1 MNVTTPAMTVRRTA
15 ILGAMLTALGPVSM
29 AIYTPAMPE
38 LVRAF
43 ATTESAIKMS
53 LTLYFGGFAVAQ
65 LVSGAMSDAFGRR
78 KATILFLLIY
88 LVGGALAAFAPN
100 VDTLL
105 AARLIQG
112 IGASVGVTV
121 ARAVVRDQYS
131 GPQATGILNLIGI
144 MLAVGPAAGPTIG
157 GLSLL
162 AFGWQSVFA
171 LMLAFGLISITTIVF
186 CLRETTVP
194 DPSRLRPSRLLS
206 AYGELL
212 ASPRFLLSAL
222 VLGGSVGALYAQ
234 STMLPF
240 VLINEIGLSPTEFGM
255 GMLMQSG
262 SYFFG
267 SIALRLLAQ
276 KIGDRRASV
285 IGVSLSA
292 LGGLLIFLSVHLIT
306 PSFLSIM
313 GPVAVATFG
322 LALLTPYIITAG
334 MTQFPHIAGS
344 ASAMM
349 GFIQMSA
356 GFAAGIAASLLGSP
370 LVGFGT
376 IIPLMELSAAA
387 SYIGFVIISRRQ
399 T

>member
-1 MNVTTPAMTVRRTA
+1 MKHPTTPMSVRRTA
-15 ILGAMLTALGPVSM
+15 VLGAMLTSLGPVSM

-43 ATTESAIKMS
+43 ATSESAIKMS
-53 LTLYFGGFAVAQ
+53 LTLYFGGFALAQ

-88 LVGGALAAFAPN
+88 LAGGTLAAFAPS
-100 VDTLL
+100 VEVLL

-121 ARAVVRDQYS
+121 ARAVVRDQFS
-131 GPQATGILNLIGI
+131 GHQAIGILNLIGI

-162 AFGWQSVFA
+162 AFGWQSVFV
-171 LMLAFGLISITTIVF
+171 LMLAFGLISITAIGF
-186 CLRETTVP
+186 YLRETTVP
-194 DPSRLRPSRLLS
+194 DSSRLRPSRLFS

-212 ASPRFLLSAL
+212 VSPRFLLSAL
-222 VLGGSVGALYAQ
+222 VLGGTVGALYAQ

-240 VLINEIGLSPTEFGM
+240 VLINDVGLSPTAFGV

-262 SYFFG
+262 AYFLG
-267 SIALRLLAQ
+267 SIALRFMSRR
-276 KIGDRRASV
+276 IGDRRSAV
-285 IGVSLSA
+285 AGLCLSA
-292 LGGLLIFLSVHLIT
+292 TGGVLIFLSVQMLA

-322 LALLTPYIITAG
+322 LALLTPHIITMG
-334 MTQFPHIAGS
+334 MAPFPHIAGS

-356 GFAAGIAASLLGSP
+356 GFTAGVAASVLGSP
-370 LVGFGT
+370 LTSFGT
-376 IIPLMELSAAA
+376 IIPLMELSAVA
-387 SYIGFVIISRRQ
+387 SYVIFAIMSRRR

>member
-1 MNVTTPAMTVRRTA
+1 MSSSTTPMTVRRTA
-15 ILGAMLTALGPVSM
+15 ILGAMLTSLGPLSM

-53 LTLYFGGFAVAQ
+53 LTLYFGGFAIAQ

-88 LVGGALAAFAPN
+88 LAGGALAAFAPS
-100 VDTLL
+100 VEVLL

-121 ARAVVRDQYS
+121 ARAVVRDQFS
-131 GPQATGILNLIGI
+131 GHQAIGILNLIGI

-162 AFGWQSVFA
+162 AFGWQSVFV
-171 LMLAFGLISITTIVF
+171 LMLAFGLISITAIVF

-194 DPSRLRPSRLLS
+194 DPGRLRPSRLLS

-212 ASPRFLLSAL
+212 VSPRFLLSSL
-222 VLGGSVGALYAQ
+222 VLGGTVGALYAQ

-240 VLINEIGLSPTEFGM
+240 VLINDVGLSPTEFGV

-262 SYFFG
+262 AYFLG
-267 SIALRLLAQ
+267 SIALRFIARR
-276 KIGDRRASV
+276 IGDRRSAV
-285 IGVSLSA
+285 MGLCLSA
-292 LGGLLIFLSVHLIT
+292 TGGVLIFLSVHLT
-306 PSFLSIM
+306 PPSFLSIM

-322 LALLTPYIITAG
+322 LALLTPHVITMG
-334 MTQFPHIAGS
+334 MAPFPHIAGS

-356 GFAAGIAASLLGSP
+356 GFSAGVTAALLGSP
-370 LVGFGT
+370 LTSFGT
-376 IIPLMELSAAA
+376 IIPLMELGAVA
-387 SYIGFVIISRRQ
+387 SYVVFAVLSRRRA
-399 T
+399 

>member
-1 MNVTTPAMTVRRTA
+1 MNMASPAMTVRRTA

-43 ATTESAIKMS
+43 ATSESAIKLS
-53 LTLYFGGFAVAQ
+53 LTLYFGGFAVSQ

-78 KATILFLLIY
+78 KATILFLLVY
-88 LVGGALAAFAPN
+88 LVGGALATFAPN
-100 VDTLL
+100 VETLL
-105 AARLIQG
+105 IARLIQG

-121 ARAVVRDQYS
+121 ARAVVRDQFS
-131 GPQATGILNLIGI
+131 GAQATGILNLIGI

-162 AFGWQSVFA
+162 AFGWQSVFV
-171 LMLAFGLISITTIVF
+171 LMLGFGLISITAIVL

-194 DPSRLRPSRLLS
+194 DPARLRPSRLLQ

-212 ASPRFLLSAL
+212 ASPRFVLSAL
-222 VLGGSVGALYAQ
+222 VLGGTVGALYAQ

-240 VLINEIGLSPTEFGM
+240 ILINEVGLSPTAFGM

-262 SYFFG
+262 AYFLG
-267 SIALRLLAQ
+267 SLALRFMAAR
-276 KIGDRRASV
+276 IGDRRSAF
-285 IGVSLSA
+285 IGICLSA
-292 LGGLLIFLSVHLIT
+292 SGGGLIFLSVHLIA

-322 LALLTPYIITAG
+322 LALITPYIITAG
-334 MTQFPHIAGS
+334 MAPFPHIAGS

-356 GFAAGIAASLLGSP
+356 GFCAGVAASLLGSP
-370 LVGFGT
+370 LTAFGT
-376 IIPLMELSAAA
+376 IIPLMEFTGVA
-387 SYIGFVIISRRQ
+387 SYIGFFFLSRRQ

>member
-1 MNVTTPAMTVRRTA
+1 MSSLTTPMTVRRTA
-15 ILGAMLTALGPVSM
+15 ILGAMLTSLGPVSM

-53 LTLYFGGFAVAQ
+53 LTLYFGGFAIAQ

-88 LVGGALAAFAPN
+88 LAGGALAAFAPS
-100 VDTLL
+100 VEVLL

-121 ARAVVRDQYS
+121 ARAVVRDQFS
-131 GPQATGILNLIGI
+131 GHQAIGILNLIGI

-162 AFGWQSVFA
+162 AFGWQSVFV
-171 LMLAFGLISITTIVF
+171 LMLAFGLISITAIVF

-194 DPSRLRPSRLLS
+194 DRSRLRPSRLLS

-212 ASPRFLLSAL
+212 ASPRFLVSAL
-222 VLGGSVGALYAQ
+222 VLGGTVGALYAQ

-240 VLINEIGLSPTEFGM
+240 VLINDVGLSPTAFGV

-262 SYFFG
+262 AYFLG
-267 SIALRLLAQ
+267 SIALRFIARR
-276 KIGDRRASV
+276 IGDRRSAV
-285 IGVSLSA
+285 MGLCLSA
-292 LGGLLIFLSVHLIT
+292 TGGVLIFLSVHLIP

-322 LALLTPYIITAG
+322 LALLTPHVITMG
-334 MTQFPHIAGS
+334 MAPFPHIAGS

-356 GFAAGIAASLLGSP
+356 GFSAGVIAALLGSP
-370 LVGFGT
+370 LTSFGT
-376 IIPLMELSAAA
+376 IIPLMELSAVA
-387 SYIGFVIISRRQ
+387 SYVVFAVISRRRA
-399 T
+399 

>member
-1 MNVTTPAMTVRRTA
+1 MKHPTTPMSVRRTA
-15 ILGAMLTALGPVSM
+15 VLGAMLTSLGPVSM

-43 ATTESAIKMS
+43 ATSESAIKMS
-53 LTLYFGGFAVAQ
+53 LTLYFGGFALAQ

-88 LVGGALAAFAPN
+88 LAGGTLAAFAPS
-100 VDTLL
+100 VEVLL

-121 ARAVVRDQYS
+121 ARAVVRDQFS
-131 GPQATGILNLIGI
+131 GHQAIGILNLIGI

-162 AFGWQSVFA
+162 AFGWQSVFV
-171 LMLAFGLISITTIVF
+171 LMLAFGLISITAIGF
-186 CLRETTVP
+186 YLRETTLP
-194 DPSRLRPSRLLS
+194 DSSRLRPSRLFS

-212 ASPRFLLSAL
+212 VSPRFLLSAL
-222 VLGGSVGALYAQ
+222 VLGGTVGALYAQ

-240 VLINEIGLSPTEFGM
+240 VLINEVRLSPTAFGV

-262 SYFFG
+262 AYFLG
-267 SIALRLLAQ
+267 SIALRFIARR
-276 KIGDRRASV
+276 IGDRR
-285 IGVSLSA
+285 SA
-292 LGGLLIFLSVHLIT
+292 VAGLCMSATGGALIFLSVQLIP

-322 LALLTPYIITAG
+322 LALLTPHIITMG
-334 MTQFPHIAGS
+334 MAPFPHIAGS

-356 GFAAGIAASLLGSP
+356 GFTAGVAASVLGSP
-370 LVGFGT
+370 LTSFGT
-376 IIPLMELSAAA
+376 IIPLMELSAVA
-387 SYIGFVIISRRQ
+387 SYVIFAIMSRRR

>member
-1 MNVTTPAMTVRRTA
+1 MSMTSPAMTVRRTA

-78 KATILFLLIY
+78 KATIAFLLVY
-88 LVGGALAAFAPN
+88 LAGGLLAAFAPN
-100 VDTLL
+100 VGVLL

-121 ARAVVRDQYS
+121 ARAVVRDQFS
-131 GPQATGILNLIGI
+131 GAQATGILNLIGI

-162 AFGWQSVFA
+162 AFGWQSVFV
-171 LMLAFGLISITTIVF
+171 LMLAFGLISVIAIVLF
-186 CLRETTVP
+186 LRETTVP
-194 DPSRLRPSRLLS
+194 DKGRLLPSRLLG

-212 ASPRFLLSAL
+212 SSRRFVLSAL
-222 VLGGSVGALYAQ
+222 VLGGSVGALFAQ

-240 VLINEIGLSPTEFGM
+240 VLINDVGLSPAAFGV

-262 SYFFG
+262 SYFLG
-267 SIALRLLAQ
+267 SITLRFIARR
-276 KIGDRRASV
+276 IGNRRAAW
-285 IGVSLSA
+285 IGISMSA
-292 LGGLLIFLSVHLIT
+292 TGGMLIFLSVQLI
-306 PSFLSIM
+306 PACFLSIM

-322 LALLTPYIITAG
+322 LALITPYIITAG
-334 MTQFPHIAGS
+334 MAPFPHIAGS

-356 GFAAGIAASLLGSP
+356 GFAAGVAASLLGSP
-370 LVGFGT
+370 LTAFGI
-376 IIPLMELSAAA
+376 IIPLMELGAAA
-387 SYIGFVIISRRQ
+387 SYIAFEIISRRQ

>member
-1 MNVTTPAMTVRRTA
+1 MSASITPMTVRRTA
-15 ILGAMLTALGPVSM
+15 MLGAMLTSIGPVSM

-53 LTLYFGGFAVAQ
+53 LTLYFGGFAIAQ
-65 LVSGAMSDAFGRR
+65 LVAGAMSDAFGRR

-88 LVGGALAAFAPN
+88 LAGGALAAFAPN
-100 VDTLL
+100 VEVLL

-121 ARAVVRDQYS
+121 ARAVVRDQFS
-131 GPQATGILNLIGI
+131 GHQATGILNLIGI

-171 LMLAFGLISITTIVF
+171 LMLAFGVISLTAVIWF
-186 CLRETTVP
+186 LRETTVP
-194 DPSRLRPSRLLS
+194 DRSRLRPSRLLS

-222 VLGGSVGALYAQ
+222 VLGGAVGALYAQ
-234 STMLPF
+234 ATMLPF
-240 VLINEIGLSPTEFGM
+240 VLINDVGLSPTAFGV

-262 SYFFG
+262 AYFLG
-267 SIALRLLAQ
+267 SIALRFLSRRM
-276 KIGDRRASV
+276 GDRRSAV
-285 IGVSLSA
+285 AGLCLSA
-292 LGGLLIFLSVHLIT
+292 TGGVLIFLSVHLLQ
-306 PSFLSIM
+306 PSFISIM

-322 LALLTPYIITAG
+322 LALLTPYVITMG
-334 MTQFPHIAGS
+334 MAPFPHIAGS

-356 GFAAGIAASLLGSP
+356 GFAAGVAAALLGSP
-370 LVGFGT
+370 LTSFGI
-376 IIPLMELSAAA
+376 IIPLMELSAVA
-387 SYIGFVIISRRQ
+387 SYIAFALLSRRQ